1 MKQLPL
7 ALLSLLLLGAIFA
20 QAPQAMAA
28 SKITDFNGDGYADLA
43 VGVPNEDVNGRAD
56 AGLVNVVY
64 GSAAGL
70 SATSVQDQRFFH
82 DYSAGTPESNIRDT
96 SEVNDR
102 FGAAVVAADFNG
114 DGYSDLAAGVPEEDL
129 ASTANAGAV
138 NVIYGS
144 PAGLSPA
151 AVLANQIWSQDSAG
165 VEDSIEP
172 GDRFG
177 AALAADG
184 FNGDGYDDVAFGAA
198 THFASEGGAG
208 PCGHSFYGASGVLF
222 VVYGSPSGLAITVLR
237 PDQVGRI
244 DSIADF
250 ARTVSAGDF
259 NNDGNDD
266 LVASFAVFFP
276 VAPGDLTGGG
286 LGNVYVYHGS
296 PAGLPESTF
305 PSSAGLLAASQQWSQ
320 GDATDDIEDRAETQD
335 HFGYAIA
342 TDDFNGD
349 TYADIAVGVPGEDLS
364 PHATP
369 YEDLFEDQG
378 AINTIYGSASGLS
391 ATAVLLDQFWT
402 QNTPSVED
410 SAELG
415 DNFGGVLR

>member
-1 MKQLPL
+1 M
-7 ALLSLLLLGAIFA
+7 
-20 QAPQAMAA
+20 
-28 SKITDFNGDGYADLA
+28 
-43 VGVPNEDVNGRAD
+43 
-56 AGLVNVVY
+56 
-64 GSAAGL
+64 
-70 SATSVQDQRFFH
+70 
-82 DYSAGTPESNIRDT
+82 
-96 SEVNDR
+96 
-102 FGAAVVAADFNG
+102 
-114 DGYSDLAAGVPEEDL
+114 
-129 ASTANAGAV
+129 
-138 NVIYGS
+138 
-144 PAGLSPA
+144 
-151 AVLANQIWSQDSAG
+151 
-165 VEDSIEP
+165 
-172 GDRFG
+172 
-177 AALAADG
+177 
-184 FNGDGYDDVAFGAA
+184 
-198 THFASEGGAG
+198 
-208 PCGHSFYGASGVLF
+208 
-222 VVYGSPSGLAITVLR
+222 AITVLR